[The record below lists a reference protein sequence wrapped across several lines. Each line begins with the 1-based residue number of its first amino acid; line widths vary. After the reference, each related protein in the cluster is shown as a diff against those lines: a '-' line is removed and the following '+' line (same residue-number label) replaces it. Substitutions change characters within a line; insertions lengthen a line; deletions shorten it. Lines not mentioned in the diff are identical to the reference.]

1 MALGI
6 FKDRA
11 IRICR
16 NLTNTISAMDKLP
29 LQQDL
34 ANPTFNP
41 PQAKKGDLIKKLNQ
55 IKRKYKIQ
63 DNDLL

>member
-1 MALGI
+1 MALVI

-16 NLTNTISAMDKLP
+16 NLTNTISAMDNLP

-41 PQAKKGDLIKKLNQ
+41 PQAKKKDLIKKLKQ